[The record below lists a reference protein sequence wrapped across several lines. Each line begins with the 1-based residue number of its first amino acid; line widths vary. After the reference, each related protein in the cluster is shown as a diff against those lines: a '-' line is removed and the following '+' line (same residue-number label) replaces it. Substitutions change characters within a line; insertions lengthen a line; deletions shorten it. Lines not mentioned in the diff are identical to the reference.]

1 MELTVESRVF
11 AKLKRNEIEA
21 VVATEFRTHLFS
33 FPFSFPN
40 ARVETLP
47 EPGTL
52 TPAIPVGG

>member
-21 VVATEFRTHLFS
+21 VVATEFRTHIFS
-33 FPFSFPN
+33 FPFSFAN

-47 EPGTL
+47 GTL
-52 TPAIPVGG
+52 TSNPL